1 MDLGP
6 GFGTWIWDLDLG
18 LDLGLT
24 IIIITQFHSK
34 IFIPVLDNVEATRG
48 EAGPE
53 RLQGEEL
60 V

>member
-1 MDLGP
+1 M
-6 GFGTWIWDLDLG
+6 IM
-18 LDLGLT
+18 
-24 IIIITQFHSK
+24 IIMIMIRIIMIITQFHSK